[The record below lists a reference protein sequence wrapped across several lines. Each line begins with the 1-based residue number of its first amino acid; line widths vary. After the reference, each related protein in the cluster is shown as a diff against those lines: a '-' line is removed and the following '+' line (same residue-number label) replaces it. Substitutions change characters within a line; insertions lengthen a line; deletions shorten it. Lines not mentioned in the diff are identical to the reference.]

1 MQQRKTLACIDDD
14 SRKQMIDKAREII
27 YKKNYAV
34 DTDAVEEIL
43 KESSLVPNLVS
54 HQDTF
59 HKVASDSFLAERIYA
74 EAWSAWLQ
82 LL

>member
-1 MQQRKTLACIDDD
+1 MQQRKTLARIDDD
-14 SRKQMIDKAREII
+14 SRKRMIDTAREII

-59 HKVASDSFLAERIYA
+59 PKVASDSFLAERVYA
-74 EAWSAWLQ
+74 EAWSARLQ